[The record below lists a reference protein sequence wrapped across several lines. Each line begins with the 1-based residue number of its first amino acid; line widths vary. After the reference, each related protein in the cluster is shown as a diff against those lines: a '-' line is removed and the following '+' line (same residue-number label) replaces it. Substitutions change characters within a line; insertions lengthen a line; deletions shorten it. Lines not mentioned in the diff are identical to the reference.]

1 MRSLCLLSII
11 SFVATPMLIFGCD
24 THPDTQPKLTAS
36 QMEWKTFK
44 RNVDTDDPNYPVE
57 VMEDGYKMIR
67 AFSDEAKKVQGPGNY
82 AGNKVEWGWKISFRN
97 KSQVTVLVNVVYKL
111 KDKDGFD
118 VVIDKCS
125 DYVKEGKTA
134 TIQNT
139 SYIDYENAER
149 VKSSIWSLTYEKRQ
163 IPNPS
168 AQEDKILG
176 KIEADPSAVGELL
189 DKAIRAGKINDH
201 DLKTQGNEKY
211 LKALALYRK
220 HREETLS
227 FPISSLEIR
236 NANVIRY
243 SPESGGYF
251 TVTGSIYNKS
261 KSYTATDIVIRLYY
275 YDKGVLV
282 DTEEITLQANQS
294 PISIGPNLA
303 KAFDEVP
310 LSHYDILQ
318 TTGKVE
324 YKIADAKRLVASK

>member
-1 MRSLCLLSII
+1 MRSLCLLSVI
-11 SFVATPMLIFGCD
+11 SFVVTPMLIFGCD
-24 THPDTQPKLTAS
+24 SQPDTQPQLTKS

-44 RNVDTDDPNYPVE
+44 RHVDTDDPNYPVD

-82 AGNKVEWGWKISFRN
+82 AENKVEWGWKISFRN
-97 KSQVTVLVNVVYKL
+97 KSQVTLLVNVIYRL

-118 VVIDKCS
+118 VVTDKS
-125 DYVKEGKTA
+125 SEYVHAGKTA

-139 SYIDYENAER
+139 SYMDYDNAER

-163 IPNPS
+163 GPNPS
-168 AQEDKILG
+168 AREDEILG
-176 KIEADPSAVGELL
+176 KIEADSSAVGELL
-189 DKAIRAGKINDH
+189 DKVIRAGKINEN

-220 HREETLS
+220 HQEESLS
-227 FPISSLEIR
+227 FPINSLEIR
-236 NANVIRY
+236 NANVIRH
-243 SPESGGYF
+243 SPESGDYF

-261 KSYTATDIVIRLYY
+261 KSYTATDIVMRLYY

-282 DTEEITLQANQS
+282 DTEEIHLQANQS

-303 KAFDEVP
+303 KTFDEVR
-310 LSHYDILQ
+310 LSHYDIVER
-318 TTGKVE
+318 TGKVE

>member
-1 MRSLCLLSII
+1 M
-11 SFVATPMLIFGCD
+11 
-24 THPDTQPKLTAS
+24 
-36 QMEWKTFK
+36 
-44 RNVDTDDPNYPVE
+44 
-57 VMEDGYKMIR
+57 
-67 AFSDEAKKVQGPGNY
+67 
-82 AGNKVEWGWKISFRN
+82 EWGWKISFRN

-125 DYVKEGKTA
+125 DYVKPGKTA

-139 SYIDYENAER
+139 SYMDYENAER
-149 VKSSIWSLTYEKRQ
+149 VKYSIWSLTYENRQ
-163 IPNPS
+163 SPNPS
-168 AQEDKILG
+168 VQKDEILG
-176 KIEADPSAVGELL
+176 NIEADPSALGELL
-189 DKAIRAGKINDH
+189 DKGIRAGKINEH
-201 DLKTQGNEKY
+201 KLKTQGNEKY

-220 HREETLS
+220 HREESLS
-227 FPISSLEIR
+227 FPINSLEIR

-303 KAFDEVP
+303 RAFDEVP